1 MAKKPTPPRI
11 GLILTEDAIS
21 MDNPKLMGRQSAG
34 HGFLRACLNHSSLRE
49 RITLITPDNKA
60 REAAHK
66 VMQQYLPAP
75 SKDMVL
81 PELSLH
87 KAATWSAL
95 DVMHMPA
102 PISSRQLVQ
111 RGGHRLKGLSL
122 SGVTHTISSTQI
134 VQQLSAYVREPTRR
148 TDALICTS
156 QSVRKAVKHLWQVE
170 QAVLQRRFGPFQQ
183 APALPDLPVIPLGIH
198 TGDFAFTAM
207 DRLAARTTLG
217 FSPDE
222 QVVLFVGRLS
232 FHAKANPLALYRAA
246 AQAARQTGQKVRI
259 LECGWFA
266 NEPTEQAFDEAAQHF
281 GINVQRVDGRNAALV
296 RRCFAAADVFCSLSD
311 NIQET
316 FGLTPIEAMASG
328 LPCILSDWNGYRETA
343 IHGEHGFLIPTQMPS
358 RIGLEGIEHRYA
370 DDTLSY
376 DHYIGHIH
384 ALTSVDIEGAAQALA
399 TLMTQPQLRQRMGQ
413 AGQEHARQHFD
424 WHHIIGRYDELW
436 REQKARQQTD
446 TGPRLPRIDSSRL
459 SPADLFGHYPS
470 KKLQPN
476 TPLYRQEWPG
486 VYTAKVAA
494 SQAQDIRQWR
504 MWSFL
509 GEPWLPPADKVTQA
523 LPALH
528 TTQSR
533 SIGEWGRSLQ
543 LSSAQSLRLA
553 GWLIKIGLA
562 RTQAPPASSPERQIH
577 LICHQ
582 AHLASRPDIQR
593 LLTDERWILHP
604 IETQDTAAIDLLSQL
619 KVIAQQGGHAFWLLP
634 QAHIQDYWLAERL
647 HDAWAQLAL
656 VKQLPHALALR
667 HDLLLLAS
675 QTLDKHEQ
683 ASDLPA
689 LAKQLEDLCQ
699 TRGLASGGWNMA
711 VAVPDAQK
719 PVAKP
724 QTALKGSH
732 A

>member
-1 MAKKPTPPRI
+1 
-11 GLILTEDAIS
+11 
-21 MDNPKLMGRQSAG
+21 
-34 HGFLRACLNHSSLRE
+34 
-49 RITLITPDNKA
+49 
-60 REAAHK
+60 
-66 VMQQYLPAP
+66 
-75 SKDMVL
+75 
-81 PELSLH
+81 
-87 KAATWSAL
+87 
-95 DVMHMPA
+95 
-102 PISSRQLVQ
+102 
-111 RGGHRLKGLSL
+111 
-122 SGVTHTISSTQI
+122 
-134 VQQLSAYVREPTRR
+134 
-148 TDALICTS
+148 
-156 QSVRKAVKHLWQVE
+156 
-170 QAVLQRRFGPFQQ
+170 
-183 APALPDLPVIPLGIH
+183 
-198 TGDFAFTAM
+198 
-207 DRLAARTTLG
+207 
-217 FSPDE
+217 
-222 QVVLFVGRLS
+222 
-232 FHAKANPLALYRAA
+232 
-246 AQAARQTGQKVRI
+246 
-259 LECGWFA
+259 
-266 NEPTEQAFDEAAQHF
+266 
-281 GINVQRVDGRNAALV
+281 
-296 RRCFAAADVFCSLSD
+296 
-311 NIQET
+311 
-316 FGLTPIEAMASG
+316 
-328 LPCILSDWNGYRETA
+328 
-343 IHGEHGFLIPTQMPS
+343 
-358 RIGLEGIEHRYA
+358 
-370 DDTLSY
+370 
-376 DHYIGHIH
+376 
-384 ALTSVDIEGAAQALA
+384 
-399 TLMTQPQLRQRMGQ
+399 
-413 AGQEHARQHFD
+413 
-424 WHHIIGRYDELW
+424 
-436 REQKARQQTD
+436 
-446 TGPRLPRIDSSRL
+446 
-459 SPADLFGHYPS
+459 
-470 KKLQPN
+470 
-476 TPLYRQEWPG
+476 
-486 VYTAKVAA
+486 
-494 SQAQDIRQWR
+494 

-675 QTLDKHEQ
+675 QTLDTHEQ
-683 ASDLPA
+683 ASDLPT

-711 VAVPDAQK
+711 VAVPDVQK